1 MKTDTLAEDFGAAVA
16 ARNHDRLGTLLDD
29 EVRLRALLPAQI
41 VEDHGREAV
50 LARYV
55 DWFGG
60 YARVELVRAA
70 GDTVGDRVLIHY
82 TVVADHETVPH
93 VIAQTLMCG
102 VYDGRIGK
110 MDLVCSG
117 WRPAT

>member
-1 MKTDTLAEDFGAAVA
+1 MKTETLAEDFGAAVA
-16 ARNHDRLGTLLDD
+16 ARDHNCLGILLDD

-41 VEDHGREAV
+41 VEDQGREAV

-60 YARVELVRAA
+60 YARVELVHAA
-70 GDTVGDRVLIHY
+70 GDTVGDRELIHY
-82 TVVADHETVPH
+82 TVVADHETGPH
-93 VIAQTLMCG
+93 VVAQTLMCG

-110 MDLVCSG
+110 IDLVCSG

>member
-1 MKTDTLAEDFGAAVA
+1 MSMLTLAEDFGAAVA
-16 ARNHDRLGTLLDD
+16 ARDPDCLGTMLAD
-29 EVRLRALLPAQI
+29 EVRLRALLPAQV

-82 TVVADHETVPH
+82 TIVADHETGPH
-93 VIAQTLMCG
+93 VVAQTLMCG

-110 MDLVCSG
+110 IDLVCSG
-117 WRPAT
+117 WRRAT

>member
-1 MKTDTLAEDFGAAVA
+1 MKTVALAENFGAFVA
-16 ARNHDRLGTLLDD
+16 ARDLDSLGTLLDD

-60 YARVELVRAA
+60 YARVGLVRAA
-70 GDTVGDRVLIHY
+70 GDTAADRVLIHY
-82 TVVADHETVPH
+82 TLIADHETGPH
-93 VIAQTLMCG
+93 VVAQTLMCG

-110 MDLVCSG
+110 IDLVCSG

>member
-1 MKTDTLAEDFGAAVA
+1 MKTETLAEDFGAAVA
-16 ARNHDRLGTLLDD
+16 ARDHNCLGFLLDD
-29 EVRLRALLPAQI
+29 VVRLRALLPAQI

-60 YARVELVRAA
+60 YARVELVHAA
-70 GDTVGDRVLIHY
+70 GDTVGDRVLINY
-82 TVVADHETVPH
+82 TVVADHETGPH
-93 VIAQTLMCG
+93 VVAQTLMCG

-110 MDLVCSG
+110 IDLVCSG

>member
-1 MKTDTLAEDFGAAVA
+1 MTTETLAEDFAAAVA
-16 ARNHDRLGTLLDD
+16 AHDHDCLRTLLDD

-41 VEDHGREAV
+41 IEDHGRAAV

-55 DWFGG
+55 EWFGG
-60 YARVELVRAA
+60 YSRVELVRAA
-70 GDTVGDRVLIHY
+70 GDTVGDRVLVHY
-82 TVVADHETVPH
+82 TVGAVHETGPH

-110 MDLVCSG
+110 IDLVCSG
-117 WRPAT
+117 WRAAT